1 MSVVNYNF
9 LTKIASFL
17 EKTLFKIEIKIVSL
31 IVYLCIGFSGSRK
44 VIDASIQLK
53 YNYNNYR

>member
-9 LTKIASFL
+9 PTNIASFL
-17 EKTLFKIEIKIVSL
+17 DKILFKIEIKIVSL

-44 VIDASIQLK
+44 VIDASV
-53 YNYNNYR
+53 